1 MLRYDIAAPRR
12 VRQSV
17 ETEIGRRLAQRKRL
31 RIDRPK
37 WLDLTLSARLDKLR
51 ATATATV
58 VDRVELHS
66 ILRSLLTKVVVD
78 WEHEQL
84 VFHWKHGGESAVRVV

>member
-1 MLRYDIAAPRR
+1 M
-12 VRQSV
+12 
-17 ETEIGRRLAQRKRL
+17 
-31 RIDRPK
+31 
-37 WLDLTLSARLDKLR
+37 
-51 ATATATV
+51 

-84 VFHWKHGGESAVRVV
+84 VFHWKHGGESAVRVAMKPLRTVSNRRRSDRPRFSPGEMAPALPVAVR